1 MPDAIAVGV
10 IGGVATV
17 IVGFLGYFG
26 LRITK
31 GLEGVSSRI
40 DRIEAKIDRL
50 GETQADT
57 RERIAR
63 LEERESRLLAPASS
77 RSHGSRPED
86 QRS

>member
-1 MPDAIAVGV
+1 VVPDAIAVAM
-10 IGGVATV
+10 IGSVATV

-31 GLEGVSSRI
+31 GLDGVSSRI

-63 LEERESRLLAPASS
+63 LEEREMHLWKPARLQP
-77 RSHGSRPED
+77 
-86 QRS
+86 